1 MKTIATLL
9 TCHNRKEKTLK
20 CLKALYEQ
28 VFSFDIDL
36 KVFLTDDGCTD
47 GTAEAVCSHFPDVK
61 IIQGDGTLFWNRGML
76 KAWQEAAKEKFDFYL
91 WLNDDTYLLPD
102 AINKMLVASE
112 KKENKAIFVGTTQ
125 ESETSQEITF
135 GGRKLPRFKQIIS
148 PDEYTPT
155 ECDMFN
161 GNIVLIPK
169 HAFETI
175 GFNDSYYRHAFG
187 DFDYG
192 HRARKLGIKMYI
204 TPGILGYCYIH
215 RAIPSFQQKQN
226 GLIKRLR
233 LLYSPLG
240 INPFEDFHYQ
250 YKFRSL
256 IYSIC
261 HVIKLH
267 INVIFFTR

>member
-28 VFSFDIDL
+28 VFLFDIDL

-47 GTAEAVCSHFPDVK
+47 GTAEAVHSCFPDVK

-76 KAWQEAAKEKFDFYL
+76 KVWQEAAKGNFDFYL
-91 WLNDDTYLLPD
+91 WLNDDSYLLPD
-102 AINKMLVASE
+102 AINKMLVFS
-112 KKENKAIFVGTTQ
+112 KKNEDKAIFVGTTQ
-125 ESETSQEITF
+125 DSETNREITF
-135 GGRKLPRFKQIIS
+135 GGRKLPHFKQVIP
-148 PDEYTPT
+148 PDEDTPI

-161 GNIVLIPK
+161 GNIVLISK

-204 TPGILGYCYIH
+204 TPGILGYCHIH

-256 IYSIC
+256 IYSIL